1 MAMKL
6 FGGAAFSHGDRIE
19 ADGFP
24 VRLSVNA
31 RARRVSLRIDRIK
44 REVIATA
51 PSARRLPEAVAFAR
65 EKADWIAGQFADL
78 PSGQA
83 LAPGMT
89 IALFGEPVDLV
100 EGSGRARYTPATAL
114 DRARISAPA
123 DAAFGDRVLRLIKAE
138 ARRWFTERTG
148 HYAAALGRPAP
159 KVAITD
165 PRGRWGSC
173 RPASPRAG
181 ASIRYSWR
189 LALSPAAVADYV
201 AAHECAHLVEANH
214 GPRFWAIVHDLVGDH
229 APHRAWLKR
238 EGAGLHAFGRG

>member
-1 MAMKL
+1 MKL
-6 FGGAAFSHGDRIE
+6 FGGPAFSHGDRIE

-31 RARRVSLRIDRIK
+31 RARRVSLRIDRVK

-51 PSARRLPEAVAFAR
+51 PTAKRLAEAVAFAR
-65 EKADWIAGQFADL
+65 EKSGWIAGQLADL
-78 PSGQA
+78 PSGER

-89 IALFGEPVDLV
+89 IRLFGEPVDLV
-100 EGSGRARYTPATAL
+100 AGSGRARFLPATVL
-114 DRARISAPA
+114 SRARISAPD
-123 DAAFGDRVLRLIKAE
+123 DAAFGDRVLRLVKAE
-138 ARRWFTERTG
+138 ARRWLTERTL
-148 HYAAALGRPAP
+148 HYAERLGRSEP
-159 KVAITD
+159 KVAIAD

-189 LALSPAAVADYV
+189 LALAPAAVADYV
-201 AAHECAHLVEANH
+201 AAHECAHLLEANH

-229 APHRAWLKR
+229 APHRAWLKA
-238 EGAGLHAFGRG
+238 EGARLHAFGRG